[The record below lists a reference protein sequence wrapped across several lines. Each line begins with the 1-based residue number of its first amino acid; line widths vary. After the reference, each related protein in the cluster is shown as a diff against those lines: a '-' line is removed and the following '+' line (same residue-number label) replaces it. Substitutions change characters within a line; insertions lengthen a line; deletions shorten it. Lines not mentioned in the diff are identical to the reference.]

1 MAPELNS
8 RQRRMERIFYAASGP
23 GDLVESNRRWKLGE
37 HNPTEVSITFSGQI
51 QDFCR
56 DIGAPAY
63 LVSTHPRKE
72 QVVDGAFTIE
82 HRPKA
87 PVNGLRWHLAEVAYG
102 IALLRTAMRFRAS
115 VALMDSGVT
124 PFFVMSLF
132 PLFGIKV
139 LPILHNTLWP
149 HGFPPTTF
157 TGRLALALD
166 TLFWRFTP
174 VAAIAVS
181 PECQRQ
187 VEQLCKRRNY
197 RIHQTRAQFL
207 PSYFEA
213 IAPPPAHGGGPLRV
227 MFIGRMVRAKGV
239 FDILDI
245 ARQIEDESPALVR
258 WELCGTG
265 ADFEA
270 LKKHHEALGLG
281 ETVVLRGWTSLEDLA
296 LVYARSHAAIVPTR
310 STFQEGLAM
319 TAAEAI
325 LAGRPIITNPVVP
338 ALEILRS
345 AAMEAKTNDP
355 ASHRSC
361 VERLA
366 RDATLYG
373 RLCAACSG
381 LREQFYDREMGLAAV
396 LRRALSAA

>member
-1 MAPELNS
+1 MPSGSNAE
-8 RQRRMERIFYAASGP
+8 QRRVERIFYAASGP
-23 GDLVESNRRWKLGE
+23 GDLIESNRRWKLGE

-63 LVSTHPRKE
+63 FVSTHPRKE
-72 QVVDGAFTIE
+72 KISDGMFTIE

-87 PVNGLRWHLAEVAYG
+87 PSTGLRWYIAELAYG
-102 IALLRTAMRFRAS
+102 VGLLRTALRFRAS
-115 VALMDSGVT
+115 IALMDSGAA
-124 PFFVMSLF
+124 PFFFMVLF

-149 HGFPPTTF
+149 NGFPPETLA
-157 TGRLALALD
+157 GRVTLALD
-166 TLFWRFTP
+166 TFFWRFTP

-181 PECQRQ
+181 PECERQ

-207 PSYFEA
+207 PGYFEA
-213 IAPPPAHGGGPLRV
+213 IAPPPARGAGPFRV
-227 MFIGRMVRAKGV
+227 MFIGRVVKAKGV

-245 ARQIEDESPALVR
+245 AKQIEDDHPGLVR

-265 ADFEA
+265 ADLDE
-270 LKKHHEALGLG
+270 LERHHETLGLAD
-281 ETVVLRGWTSLEDLA
+281 TVVLHGWTSLEDLA
-296 LVYARSHAAIVPTR
+296 RVYERSHAAIVPTR
-310 STFQEGLAM
+310 SAFQEGLAM

-345 AAMEAKTNDP
+345 AAMEAKTNDS
-355 ASHRSC
+355 ASHRRC
-361 VERLA
+361 VECLATDAALYERL
-366 RDATLYG
+366 RE
-373 RLCAACSG
+373 ACSG
-381 LREQFYDREMGLAAV
+381 LSSQFYDRQLGLAAV
-396 LRRALSAA
+396 LRRALATA